1 MSLTDIGLIILGIFL
16 VLGVVALLLRQLA
29 SGRERAVRERF
40 PNAKAIVSGALL
52 YGQESL
58 GVKQGRGN
66 GTLVLTDSELY
77 FERWLP
83 RKEFHVPLSAI
94 QSIETPTS
102 FLGKTNFRKLLKVD
116 FRNDAGQN
124 DAIAWLVPDLEGT
137 KQALESALNR

>member
-1 MSLTDIGLIILGIFL
+1 
-16 VLGVVALLLRQLA
+16 
-29 SGRERAVRERF
+29 
-40 PNAKAIVSGALL
+40 
-52 YGQESL
+52 
-58 GVKQGRGN
+58 VKQGRGN

-83 RKEFHVPLSAI
+83 RKEFHVPLSTI

-137 KQALESALNR
+137 KQALEVVMKRQ